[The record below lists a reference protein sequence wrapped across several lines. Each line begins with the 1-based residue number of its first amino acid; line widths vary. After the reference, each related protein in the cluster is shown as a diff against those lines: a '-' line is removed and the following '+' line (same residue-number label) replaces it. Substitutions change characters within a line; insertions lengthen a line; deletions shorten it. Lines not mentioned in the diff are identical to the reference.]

1 MQRTVAIA
9 IAIAFSAM
17 PALADRD
24 PGRRDRG
31 PSIIEPDADNSF
43 FLEGGGPGL
52 LYSINY
58 ERLIE
63 SDYGLRIGVSYQ
75 SFSASASSG
84 GSTSSASASFVTVP
98 VIASYL
104 GLRSGN
110 HILELGAGGTAIYA
124 SGSASGTG
132 MAASGS
138 GMTALG
144 TAIIGYRR
152 QPVPGGFQFR
162 IGIEALMGKGLALSN
177 PDPNKFG
184 VLPWMY
190 LSFGFSL

>member
-1 MQRTVAIA
+1 MQRTMAIA
-9 IAIAFSAM
+9 IAIAFCAM

-24 PGRRDRG
+24 PSRRDRG
-31 PSIIEPDADNSF
+31 PSIGEPDADNAF

-58 ERLIE
+58 ERRIE
-63 SDYGLRIGVSYQ
+63 TDFGLRIGVSYQ

-84 GSTSSASASFVTVP
+84 GSISSASASFVTVP

-132 MAASGS
+132 IAASGS

-152 QPVPGGFQFR
+152 QPLDGGFQFR
-162 IGIEALMGKGLALSN
+162 VGLEALMGKGLALSN
-177 PDPNKFG
+177 PDPNAFG

>member
-1 MQRTVAIA
+1 MQRTMAIA
-9 IAIAFSAM
+9 IAIAFYAM

-58 ERLIE
+58 ERRIE
-63 SDYGLRIGVSYQ
+63 SDYGLRIGLSYQ

-98 VIASYL
+98 VIASYR

-152 QPVPGGFQFR
+152 QPLEGGFQFR
-162 IGIEALMGKGLALSN
+162 IGLEALMGKGLALSN
-177 PDPNKFG
+177 PDPNAFG